1 MKVYWTLNAIR
12 HLTNIY
18 EYIALNSPTYARG
31 MVDRITLRSEQI
43 STQPLSGRKVPEYE
57 AEDIRELIEKPYR
70 IIYRVKQDQIASI
83 ALSMKMTIITG
94 NLKHFQRIPQLTAE
108 NWLI

>member
-1 MKVYWTLNAIR
+1 MKVYWTLNAIK

-18 EYIALNSPTYARG
+18 DYIALNSPTYARR
-31 MVDRITLRSEQI
+31 MVDRITRRSEQI

-70 IIYRVKQDQIASI
+70 IIYR
-83 ALSMKMTIITG
+83 
-94 NLKHFQRIPQLTAE
+94 R
-108 NWLI
+108 